1 MFTDPARVR
10 RKDPGTPEKCNV
22 WTFHSIF
29 NTAER
34 HAKIAD
40 GCRSAEIGCTDC
52 KTELAGKVQEH
63 LTPIYEKRKQLLE
76 NPKELDEII
85 HTGTKKA
92 RIVARETMEEVR
104 EAVFNSR

>member
-1 MFTDPARVR
+1 MMTILRRLFGVAVVAFLAGLVGVGVGLLVAPAAGSDTRA
-10 RKDPGTPEKCNV
+10 
-22 WTFHSIF
+22 W
-29 NTAER
+29 
-34 HAKIAD
+34 
-40 GCRSAEIGCTDC
+40 
-52 KTELAGKVQEH
+52 LAGKVQEH